1 LADLCQKSLKE
12 ANKVKESYETQFNV
26 EFKEATTWVTTPL
39 ETKMPSLMAD
49 DYMDTKNMII

>member
-26 EFKEATTWVTTPL
+26 EFKEATTWVTAPL